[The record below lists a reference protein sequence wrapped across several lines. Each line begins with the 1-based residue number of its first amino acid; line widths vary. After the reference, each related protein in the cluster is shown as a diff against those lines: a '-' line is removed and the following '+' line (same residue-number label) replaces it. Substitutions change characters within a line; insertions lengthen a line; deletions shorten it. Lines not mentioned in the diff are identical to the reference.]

1 MGIDIKIPIG
11 LLFSILGGMLFIF
24 GLTTG
29 SDPMYH
35 KSLDININLWTGA
48 FMLIFGL
55 FMLMLAALGKK
66 KDKETQKTAEG

>member
-35 KSLDININLWTGA
+35 ESLDININLWTGA

-55 FMLMLAALGKK
+55 FMLTLSALGKK
-66 KDKETQKTAEG
+66 KEKKAKKTTEE